1 MAKFSYTAR
10 NKAGKI
16 LKGKMDASNQ
26 REVAETLKKDG
37 FWLTGVREI
46 KRKKKVGSSFMDR
59 FAKVPLKNRMIFCRH
74 LAVMIG
80 SGLTLSKALTI
91 LSVQEK
97 NKVLKTVCGKL
108 AADVKRGI
116 SFADALEKFPNV
128 FNSIFFS
135 MVRMGEVSGS
145 LEEVLNILSNQLEKD
160 HKLLSKIR
168 GAMVYPAIIII
179 VMFVIGILMMT
190 FVLPKITKIFEDFD
204 AELPIMTQIIISTSH
219 FMADNSWKVVGGMVI
234 TIIGICFFM
243 KTAIGIRI
251 FHKFYIKVP
260 IFGSI
265 VVKVNSARFSR
276 ILSSLLKSGT
286 SLVDSLRITSETLGN
301 YYFKRA
307 VLQASK
313 EVQKGVTLSSILER
327 HNNIFPYLV
336 VQMIGVGEE
345 TGKTDA
351 VLLKLAQFYED
362 EVDQITKNLSSIIEP
377 VLMVIIGAAVGFFA
391 ISIISPIYSIMD
403 SM

>member
-10 NKAGKI
+10 NKTGKI
-16 LKGKMDASNQ
+16 LKGEMDASNQ

-37 FWLTGVREI
+37 FWLTNVHEI
-46 KRKKKVGSSFMDR
+46 KQKKKARASFMDR
-59 FAKVPLKNRMIFCRH
+59 FKKVPLKNRMIFCRH

-80 SGLTLSKALTI
+80 SGLTLSKALSI

-97 NKVLKTVCGKL
+97 NKVLKTICDKL
-108 AADVKRGI
+108 ATDVKKGI

-128 FNSIFFS
+128 FSSIFFS
-135 MVRMGEVSGS
+135 MVRMGEMSGN
-145 LEEVLNILSNQLEKD
+145 LEEVLKVLSDQLEKD

-168 GAMVYPAIIII
+168 GAMVYPAVIVI

-204 AELPIMTQIIISTSH
+204 AELPIMTQIIISTSN
-219 FMADNSWKVVGGMVI
+219 FMANNSWKVVGGIVVAI
-234 TIIGICFFM
+234 VGVHFFM

-265 VVKVNSARFSR
+265 VTKVNSARFSR

-313 EVQKGVTLSSILER
+313 EVQKGTTLSDILEK
-327 HNNIFPYLV
+327 HSNIFPYLV

-345 TGKTDA
+345 TGKTDD